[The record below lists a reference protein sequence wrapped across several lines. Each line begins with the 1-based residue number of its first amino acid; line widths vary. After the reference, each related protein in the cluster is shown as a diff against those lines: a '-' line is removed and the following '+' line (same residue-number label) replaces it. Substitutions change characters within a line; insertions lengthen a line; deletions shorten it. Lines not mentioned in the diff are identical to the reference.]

1 VGQSSFNVFKVMKGF
16 SMRIAFSVRR
26 SLRFMAAVTAFL
38 ALAGWTSPITAH
50 AAAGSLTQ
58 IATASVV
65 DSTTLGMSG
74 MASCTGGGTDTI
86 QTVVVSQG
94 LTDGAVGT
102 LSNEFSCDGNMHPWG
117 IKEGVTLGVWA
128 GGSNVTSVV
137 AFSSSVLTTTDM
149 ATLTPASGTTF
160 YVVKGGGSVDT
171 TTSYVHGTA
180 TCAGGGTKTIH
191 LDYNEY
197 DAGVSASGST
207 TVACDGALHNWA
219 MFIYA
224 DAEWSGDPGMAVGT
238 LQDGNGQTIATY
250 TTPMTF
256 AA

>member
-1 VGQSSFNVFKVMKGF
+1 MT
-16 SMRIAFSVRR
+16 
-26 SLRFMAAVTAFL
+26 AVTAFL
-38 ALAGWTSPITAH
+38 VLAGWAGPVTAH

-58 IATASVV
+58 VATASVV

-86 QTVVVSQG
+86 QTVAVSQG
-94 LTDGAVGT
+94 LTVGAVGT
-102 LSNEFSCDGNMHPWG
+102 LSNAFSCDGTMRPWG
-117 IKEGVTLGVWA
+117 IKEGVTLGTWT

-137 AFSSSVLTTTDM
+137 AFSSSVLTTTNM

-160 YVVKGGGSVDT
+160 YVVKGGGSVDST
-171 TTSYVHGTA
+171 TAYVHGTA
-180 TCAGGGTKTIH
+180 TCTGGGTKTIH

-197 DAGVSASGST
+197 DAGVSASGSVA
-207 TVACDGALHNWA
+207 VACDNALHNWA
-219 MFIYA
+219 TFIYA

-238 LQDGNGQTIATY
+238 LVDGSGQTIATY